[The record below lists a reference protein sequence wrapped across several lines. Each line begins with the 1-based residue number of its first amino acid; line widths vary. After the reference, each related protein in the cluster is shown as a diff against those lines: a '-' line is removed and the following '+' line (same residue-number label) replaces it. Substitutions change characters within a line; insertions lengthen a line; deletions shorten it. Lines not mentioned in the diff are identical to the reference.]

1 MGPVT
6 VSTIQRALQKGLR
19 ISVGFFLAYWML
31 SGACATTLPH
41 KPAWAA
47 DPMQLLVVVE
57 GSGHVT
63 LLDGERFEVVHR
75 FASRQALHGA
85 PQFTQD
91 GRFAY
96 FGTDDGWIT
105 KYDLWNL
112 TVVAQVRAG
121 LTLRSL
127 AVSSDDRWVMAAND
141 SPNTLALFDA
151 DLNLRRTYNVT
162 TLDRKTASRASA
174 VYDAAPRRSFVVTLQ
189 DLPELWEISYDPAAA
204 PIFDGLVHDYKMG
217 EGIATPGFL
226 GVRRTPLEDLLDDV
240 VFDPSFRHAVGAT
253 RAQDNVASAA
263 QVVNLDVRRRIA
275 SFALP
280 GKPHVGSAITFDW
293 NGTAVLATASL
304 GGGSVTVVDMKTW
317 QVVKVIPTPGPGFF
331 IRSHANSPYAWVDSA
346 ASPSAHDTLTVIDKT
361 TLGVV
366 AQVREPGRTLS
377 YIAFTRDGRY
387 VLVGLGER
395 DGALIVLDAKTFK
408 EVKRIPMNQPLGI
421 YTVWNKPSYSQA
433 ASH

>member
-1 MGPVT
+1 
-6 VSTIQRALQKGLR
+6 
-19 ISVGFFLAYWML
+19 
-31 SGACATTLPH
+31 
-41 KPAWAA
+41 
-47 DPMQLLVVVE
+47 MQLLVVAQ

-75 FASRQALHGA
+75 FALRQALHGA

-96 FGTDDGWIT
+96 FGSRDGWIT

-112 TVVAQVRAG
+112 TEAAQVRAG
-121 LTLRSL
+121 LTLRNL

-151 DLNLRRTYNVT
+151 DLRLQRTYNVT
-162 TLDRKTASRASA
+162 TLDRKTASRPSA
-174 VYDAAPRRSFVVTLQ
+174 VYDAAPRHSFVVTLK
-189 DLPELWEISYDPAAA
+189 DIPELWEISYDPAAA

-217 EGIATPGFL
+217 EGIATPGFM
-226 GVRRTPLEDLLDDV
+226 GVRRTPLEDLLDDF
-240 VFDPSFRHAVGAT
+240 VFDPSFRHAIGST
-253 RAQDNVASAA
+253 RAQDSAASAA
-263 QVVNLDVRRRIA
+263 HVVNLDVRRRIA

-280 GKPHVGSAITFDW
+280 GMPHSGSSITFDW
-293 NGTAVLATASL
+293 NGAAVLATASL
-304 GGGSVTVVDMKTW
+304 GDGSVTVVDMKTW
-317 QVVKVIPTPGPGFF
+317 QVVKTIPTPGPGFF
-331 IRSHANSPYAWVDSA
+331 IHSHANSPYAWVDSA

-366 AQVREPGRTLS
+366 AQVREPGRTLAH
-377 YIAFTRDGRY
+377 IAFTRDGRY
-387 VLVGLGER
+387 VLASLGEM

-408 EVKRIPMNQPLGI
+408 EVKRIPMIQPLGI
-421 YTVWNKPSYSQA
+421 YTVWNKFSRSQT